1 MLTIGDKFP
10 DFSLD
15 GVKGEKES
23 HYDLNSIKGKWNF
36 IFFYPEDFSFICP
49 TEAKAFEE
57 HREEL
62 AEQGA
67 QVFGISV
74 DDINTH
80 KAWIKELGLSFPLL
94 SDHKFTLSTNLG
106 VLDTDNRAKR
116 ATFIVDP
123 SGIIQFIMVT
133 SRNVGRSVKETLRIF
148 NAIQTGRMC
157 PVEYTGN

>member
-15 GVKGEKES
+15 GVKGENES
-23 HYDLNSIKGKWNF
+23 HYDQNSINGKWNF

-62 AEQGA
+62 EEQGA

-74 DDINTH
+74 DDISTH

-94 SDHKFTLSTNLG
+94 SDDNFSLSKSIG

-123 SGIIQFIMVT
+123 SGFIQYLSVT

-148 NAIQTGRMC
+148 YAIQSGKLC
-157 PVEYTGN
+157 PVDFIVN

>member
-10 DFSLD
+10 DFELE
-15 GVKGEKES
+15 GVKGEIASK
-23 HYDLNSIKGKWNF
+23 YNLDSINDKWNF

-49 TEAKAFEE
+49 TEAKSFEA

-62 AEQGA
+62 EEKGA

-74 DDINTH
+74 DDIPTH
-80 KAWIKELGLSFPLL
+80 KAWIKELDLSFPLL
-94 SDHKFTLSTNLG
+94 SDIDYSLCKELG
-106 VLDTDNRAKR
+106 VLDADKRAKR

-133 SRNVGRSVKETLRIF
+133 SRNVGRSVKETIRIF

-157 PVEYTGN
+157 PVDYTGN